1 MLNNNFDTDYD
12 YVDELDITDSEQ
24 IAKEIDRI
32 EQDSLDAKRKK
43 EKDKNYYVTNKE
55 LLAEIRK
62 YIESKKNDPDGK
74 RTYF

>member
-1 MLNNNFDTDYD
+1 MLDNDFNTDYD
-12 YVDELDITDSEQ
+12 YTDELDITDSDQ
-24 IAKEIDRI
+24 IAKEIDRN
-32 EQDSLDAKRKK
+32 EQDSIDAKRRK